1 MALPGLI
8 DTLAQL
14 LAWRSCYG
22 SLWRGDEGTWHR
34 IISSAQHRWPDLW
47 HYIYCFVPV
56 RRSLYGGR
64 KYTHTHNHR
73 RLKLFDVW
81 IKYNEKDDATNLF
94 KILCNE
100 TLCITVNDLTI
111 LEKFVLSVYYP
122 KQSSFKCIDQER
134 MDTFNPTPN
143 SNLRSIPFSRKV
155 LKNTP
160 SELVYKVVCCGKKA
174 RKG

>member
-1 MALPGLI
+1 MSVLSNILENFQCELI
-8 DTLAQL
+8 YQFGIGNNLRYYKVMTMFIPDKWSLH
-14 LAWRSCYG
+14 RSCFFHVFTAC
-22 SLWRGDEGTWHR
+22 ETT
-34 IISSAQHRWPDLW
+34 SSF
-47 HYIYCFVPV
+47 Y
-56 RRSLYGGR
+56 
-64 KYTHTHNHR
+64 NHSK
-73 RLKLFDVW
+73 LKFFYVW
-81 IKYNEKDDATNLF
+81 IKYSEKDDVINLF
-94 KILCNE
+94 NGLCNE
-100 TLCITVNDLTI
+100 SLHITDTHLNI